1 MKTKRVL
8 VTGGAGFIGSHTC
21 DFLLKENYD
30 VIILDSLSE
39 KTHYKNEFPYYI
51 DDKVEKVHG
60 NVLDE
65 NLMLNLLKR
74 VDYIIHLAAEMDL
87 NPDFSKFINVNTRA
101 TALIFEL
108 IVKNQLSIKKVVIAS
123 TQFVYG
129 DGKWECDTHGEFIA
143 SSRNIEDLRN
153 GIWDYRCP
161 KCFKLSKPIE
171 NTEIFQN
178 PPNHYALSKY
188 FQEMIG
194 IKLGRLY
201 SIPTT
206 CLRYSIVHGPRQS
219 LKNTYS
225 GALRSFAICLSNNI
239 KIPTYEDNKSLRD
252 FVSVYDVARAN
263 VFMLENE
270 ESNFEVYNI
279 GGEEYLSVY
288 DLAEIIS
295 DKLNT
300 KLEFNKLQEYR
311 VGDVRHTISSIS
323 KLKSLGFEYV
333 SNEHEAIE
341 QYLKWFKTQTVDIGR
356 FKETQKRIREIGI
369 IKVLS

>member
-1 MKTKRVL
+1 MRTKRVL

-21 DFLLKENYD
+21 DYLLKENYD
-30 VIILDSLSE
+30 VTILDSLSE
-39 KTHYKNEFPYYI
+39 KTHYKNEFPSYI
-51 DDKVEKVHG
+51 DSRVEKIHG

-65 NLMLNLLKR
+65 NLMLSLLRR
-74 VDYIIHLAAEMDL
+74 VDYVIHLAAEMDL
-87 NPDFSKFINVNTRA
+87 NPDFSKFMNVNTRS
-101 TALIFEL
+101 TALIYEL
-108 IVKNQLSIKKVVIAS
+108 VVKNKLNIKKVVIAS

-129 DGKWECDTHGEFIA
+129 DGKWKCETHGEFEA
-143 SSRNIEDLRN
+143 SGRSIDDLRN
-153 GIWDYRCP
+153 GIWDYKCP
-161 KCFKLSKPIE
+161 KCFKISKPIK
-171 NTEIFQN
+171 NTETFQN

-194 IKLGRLY
+194 IKLGSLY

-263 VFMLENE
+263 VFMLESE

-279 GGEEYLSVY
+279 GGEECLSVF
-288 DLAEIIS
+288 DLAKIIS
-295 DKLNT
+295 EKLNT
-300 KLEFNKLQEYR
+300 KLEFNTLQEYR
-311 VGDVRHTISSIS
+311 VGDIRHTISSTS
-323 KLKSLGFEYV
+323 KLKSLGFEYA
-333 SNEHEAIE
+333 SNEYEAIE
-341 QYLKWFKTQTVDIGR
+341 HYIKWFKTQTVDIER
-356 FKETQKRIREIGI
+356 FKATQKRIREIGI
-369 IKVLS
+369 IKAL